1 MPNQGG
7 RYEIRDGKRELVHRT
22 QLAPRTQPQAQA
34 EPPLVAKPAP
44 KATQKPAKPAAKQPD
59 DINSDMTEADNG

>member
-22 QLAPRTQPQAQA
+22 QPAPSTQPQAPA
-34 EPPLVAKPAP
+34 RSPATTKPEP
-44 KATQKPAKPAAKQPD
+44 KAVPKPAKPAAKQPD
-59 DINSDMTEADNG
+59 DVTQEADHG

>member
-22 QLAPRTQPQAQA
+22 QLAPRTQTQAQA
-34 EPPLVAKPAP
+34 GPAPAANPAP

-59 DINSDMTEADNG
+59 DVTQEADHG

>member
-22 QLAPRTQPQAQA
+22 QPAPSTQPQA
-34 EPPLVAKPAP
+34 PARP
-44 KATQKPAKPAAKQPD
+44 SAAVKTELKAAPKPAKPAAKQPD
-59 DINSDMTEADNG
+59 DVKQEADHG